1 MYLGAD
7 SHDEYVVKYSV
18 EPKKE
23 STYSPPKPYKVKR
36 IPIQETNDF
45 KFKLNEKLREK
56 EWQERWGKPTRTLEE
71 IKQSIEESLWFLY
84 GGYPNWKHGFRSR
97 YIWSDELEAQLKWDN
112 SYVWYVDGKLYVHE
126 YDQRPKEYAE

>member
-7 SHDEYVVKYSV
+7 SHDEYVVKYIDES
-18 EPKKE
+18 KNK
-23 STYSPPKPYKVKR
+23 STYTPPKPYKVKR

-45 KFKLNEKLREK
+45 KFELNKKLREI
-56 EWQERWGKPTRTLEE
+56 ELQERWGEPTRTIEE
-71 IKQSIEESLWFLY
+71 IKQSIEESLWLLY

-126 YDQRPKEYAE
+126 YDQRHICKTS